1 MCIVALRENTS
12 HDSVVDDTPIK
23 NLSNGIKT
31 SLWFQIVDEREPVVD
46 YCLKIFGK
54 RVEHIE

>member
-1 MCIVALRENTS
+1 MVMCIVALRENTS

-46 YCLKIFGK
+46 YCCKNILETG
-54 RVEHIE
+54 

>member
-12 HDSVVDDTPIK
+12 HDSVVDDTSIK

-46 YCLKIFGK
+46 YCCKNIWETG
-54 RVEHIE
+54 